1 MPKIII
7 PTPLRKFTGQTR
19 TFETGHKTLDEAIDH
34 LMSEYPEIRDNMLDE
49 NGEIRSYIKIYIGEN
64 EVRPG
69 NNGDLRLE
77 DDTEISIVPAI
88 AGG

>member
-19 TFETGHKTLDEAIDH
+19 KFETGRETLDEAIDH

-49 NGEIRSYIKIYIGEN
+49 NGDIRSYIKIYIGEN

-69 NNGDLRLE
+69 ENGDLRLD